1 MRIEDYQNIHQMLKK
16 TVDAKSNQSAYRW
29 FLDSEG
35 TSESVTW
42 AEYYDQVK
50 QVSKS
55 LMALGVERNDKVI
68 ILSYTCYRWVLCDM
82 ANAVAGA
89 ATVGIYQSN
98 LPQDCKYII
107 NHSDAVVVFVQNK
120 TQLDKILQIRADI
133 PNVRKVIL
141 FEGDHK
147 GDEWII
153 SFDEFLKLGNKVAE
167 KDLQARTKEPTAQD
181 VATIVY
187 TSGTTGVPKGAVITH
202 DNICFTAQSAQGCAE
217 IRDGDEGFLFL
228 PLAHIFA
235 RTMVHAS
242 MLAGT
247 TTNFARSIDSL
258 VDDLKMARPHWF
270 PSVPRIYEKVY
281 SKVVGGAEAA
291 GGAKLKIFNWA
302 RGVGDQVA
310 DCLLNK
316 QPIPLLLGIQYKIAT
331 KLVFSKLHAALGGRL
346 RWCISGAAPLDPSIA
361 KFFIGAGIIVLEG
374 LGMTENTSFTN
385 VNRVDNYR
393 VGWVGPPGPGVE
405 QKIADDGEIMFR
417 GRNVMREY
425 YKMPEETAKTITPDG
440 WLHTGDLGEI
450 DSENFLRIT
459 GRKKD
464 LIITAGGKNIA
475 PSAIEGTIATS
486 KYINQ
491 VMVIGDRRKYL
502 TALVTLDPDNTKA
515 YAEANGITFGDF
527 NELLNNDKIVKLI
540 ENEVA
545 EKNKN
550 FAKFESIKKITIV
563 PEFTVENNMMTPT
576 FKVKKN
582 VALEAYKDKIEKMY
596 PKD

>member
-16 TVDAKSNQSAYRW
+16 TVDEKANQTAYRW

-50 QVSKS
+50 QASKS
-55 LMALGVERNDKVI
+55 LMALGCQKGDKTI

-82 ANAVAGA
+82 ANAVAGVG
-89 ATVGIYQSN
+89 TVGIYQSN

-107 NHSDAVVVFVQNK
+107 NHSDSVVIFAENK
-120 TQLDKILQIRADI
+120 TQLDKILKIRNEI
-133 PNVRKVIL
+133 PNIRKVVL
-141 FEGDHK
+141 FSGEHK
-147 GDEWII
+147 GDDWII
-153 SFDEFLKLGNKVAE
+153 SFDEFLKLGKDVSE
-167 KDLQARTKEPTAQD
+167 KDLQDRIKDITPQD
-181 VATIVY
+181 LATIVY

-202 DNICFTAQSAQGCAE
+202 DNIVFTAQSAEGCAE
-217 IRDGDEGFLFL
+217 VRDGDEGFLFL

-235 RTMVHAS
+235 RTMVHTS
-242 MLAGT
+242 TLTGT
-247 TTNFARSIDSL
+247 TTNFARSIDTL
-258 VDDLKMARPHWF
+258 VDDLKMAKPHWF

-302 RGVGDQVA
+302 RNVGDQIA
-310 DCLLNK
+310 DCRLEK
-316 QPIPLLLGIQYKIAT
+316 KPVPLLLGIQYKIAT

-393 VGWVGPPGPGVE
+393 VGWVGPPGPGIE

-425 YKMPEETAKTITPDG
+425 YKMPEETAKNITPDG

-475 PSAIEGTIATS
+475 PSAIEGTLATS

-502 TALVTLDPDNTKA
+502 TALVTLDQDNVKG
-515 YAEANGITFGDF
+515 YATANGISFSDF
-527 NELLNNDKIVKLI
+527 NELLTNEKIVKLI
-540 ENEVA
+540 ENEIE

-550 FAKFESIKKITIV
+550 FAKFESIKKIALV
-563 PEFTVENNMMTPT
+563 PEFTVENNLMTPT

-582 VALEAYKDKIEKMY
+582 VALEKYKDKIEGMY
-596 PKD
+596 PKN

>member
-1 MRIEDYQNIHQMLKK
+1 MRIVDYQNIHQMLKK
-16 TVDAKSNQSAYRW
+16 TVDAKPNQTAYRW

-42 AEYYDQVK
+42 TEYYDQVK
-50 QVSKS
+50 QASKS
-55 LMALGVERNDKVI
+55 LMSLDVQKGDKVI
-68 ILSYTCYRWVLCDM
+68 ILSNSCYRWVLCDM

-107 NHSDAVVVFVQNK
+107 NHSDSVVVFVQNK
-120 TQLDKILQIRADI
+120 DQLDKILKIRSEI
-133 PNVRKVIL
+133 PNIRKVIM
-141 FEGDHK
+141 FDGEHK
-147 GDEWII
+147 GDDWII
-153 SFDEFLKLGNKVAE
+153 SFDEFLKLGKKVSE
-167 KDLQARTKEPTAQD
+167 KDLQARIKEVTPQD

-202 DNICFTAQSAQGCAE
+202 DNIIFTAQSVEGSAE
-217 IRDGDEGFLFL
+217 VFDGDEGFLFL

-235 RTMVHAS
+235 RTLVHAS
-242 MLAGT
+242 TLFGT
-247 TTNFARSIDSL
+247 TTSFARGMDTI
-258 VDDLKMARPHWF
+258 VDDLKLAKPHWF
-270 PSVPRIYEKVY
+270 PSVPRIYEKVF

-302 RGVGDQVA
+302 RGVGDQIA
-310 DCLLNK
+310 DCRLNK
-316 QPIPLLLGIQYKIAT
+316 QPIPLLLGIQYKIAS

-346 RWCISGAAPLDPSIA
+346 RFCISGAAPLDPTIA

-385 VNRVDNYR
+385 VNRIDNYR

-417 GRNVMREY
+417 GRNIMREY

-440 WLHTGDLGEI
+440 WLYTGDLGEI

-502 TALVTLDPDNTKA
+502 TALITLDPDNTKA
-515 YAEANGITFGDF
+515 YAEANGIAFNDF
-527 NELLNNDKIVKLI
+527 NELLTNDKIVKLI

-550 FAKFESIKKITIV
+550 FAKFESIKKIAIV
-563 PEFTVENNMMTPT
+563 PEFSVENNMMTPT

-582 VALEAYKDKIEKMY
+582 VAMEKYKDQIERMY

>member
-1 MRIEDYQNIHQMLKK
+1 MRIVDYQNIHQMLKK
-16 TVDAKSNQSAYRW
+16 TVDAKSNQTAYRW

-42 AEYYDQVK
+42 TEYYDQVK
-50 QVSKS
+50 QASKS
-55 LMALGVERNDKVI
+55 LMALDVQKGDKVI
-68 ILSYTCYRWVLCDM
+68 ILSNSCYRWVLSDM
-82 ANAVAGA
+82 ANAVVGI

-107 NHSDAVVVFVQNK
+107 NHSDSVVIFAQNK
-120 TQLDKILQIRADI
+120 DQLDKILKIRNDI
-133 PNVRKVIL
+133 PNIRKVIL
-141 FEGDHK
+141 FEGEHK
-147 GDEWII
+147 TDDWII
-153 SFDEFLKLGNKVAE
+153 SFDEFLKLGKNVSE
-167 KDLQARTKEPTAQD
+167 KDLQARIKEVTPQD

-202 DNICFTAQSAQGCAE
+202 DNITFTAQSAEGCAE
-217 IRDGDEGFLFL
+217 VRDGDEGFLFL

-235 RTMVHAS
+235 RTMVHTS
-242 MLAGT
+242 TLTGT

-258 VDDLKMARPHWF
+258 VDDLKLAKPHWF
-270 PSVPRIYEKVY
+270 PSVPRIYEKVF

-302 RGVGDQVA
+302 RGVGDQMA
-310 DCLLNK
+310 DCRLNK
-316 QPIPLLLGIQYKIAT
+316 QPIPLLLGIQYKIAS

-346 RWCISGAAPLDPSIA
+346 RWCISGAAPLDPTIA

-393 VGWVGPPGPGVE
+393 VGWVGPPGPGIE

-425 YKMPEETAKTITPDG
+425 YKMPDETAKTITPDG

-515 YAEANGITFGDF
+515 YAEANGITFNDF
-527 NELLNNDKIVKLI
+527 NELLTNDKIVKLI

-550 FAKFESIKKITIV
+550 FAKFESIKKIAIV
-563 PEFTVENNMMTPT
+563 PEFSVENNLMTPT

-582 VALEAYKDKIEKMY
+582 VAMEKFKDQIERMY

>member
-1 MRIEDYQNIHQMLKK
+1 MIDYQNIHQLLKR
-16 TVDAKSNQSAYRW
+16 TVDAKSNQTAYRW
-29 FLDSEG
+29 FLDAEG

-55 LMALGVERNDKVI
+55 LMALGCQKDDKTI
-68 ILSYTCYRWVLCDM
+68 ILSYSCYRWVLCDM
-82 ANAVAGA
+82 ANAVAGV

-107 NHSDAVVVFVQNK
+107 NHSDSVLVFAENK
-120 TQLDKILQIRADI
+120 TQLDKILKIRDEI
-133 PNVRKVIL
+133 PNIRKVIL
-141 FEGDHK
+141 FSGEHK
-147 GDEWII
+147 GDDWII
-153 SFDEFLKLGNKVAE
+153 SFEEFLKLGKNVSDKE
-167 KDLQARTKEPTAQD
+167 LQDRIGTVTSQD
-181 VATIVY
+181 MATIVY

-202 DNICFTAQSAQGCAE
+202 DNITFTAQSAEGCADVH
-217 IRDGDEGFLFL
+217 DGDEGFLFL

-235 RTMVHAS
+235 RTLVHTS
-242 MLAGT
+242 TLAGT
-247 TTNFARSIDSL
+247 TTNFARSIDTL
-258 VDDLKMARPHWF
+258 VDDLKMAKPHWF

-291 GGAKLKIFNWA
+291 GGVKLKIFNWA
-302 RGVGDQVA
+302 RSVGDQIA
-310 DCLLNK
+310 DCRLEK
-316 QPIPLLLGIQYKIAT
+316 KPVPLLLDIQYKIAS

-385 VNRVDNYR
+385 VNRFDNYR
-393 VGWVGPPGPGVE
+393 VGWVGPPGPGIE
-405 QKIADDGEIMFR
+405 QRIADDGEILFR

-425 YKMPEETAKTITPDG
+425 YKMPEETAKTITSDG

-491 VMVIGDRRKYL
+491 IMVIGDRRKYL
-502 TALVTLDPDNTKA
+502 TAVVTLDPDNTKA
-515 YAEANGITFGDF
+515 YAQANGIPFNDF
-527 NELLNNDKIVKLI
+527 DELLTNEKIVKLI

-550 FAKFESIKKITIV
+550 FAKFESIKKIAIV
-563 PEFTVENNMMTPT
+563 PEFTVENSLMTPT

-582 VALEAYKDKIEKMY
+582 VVMEKYKDKIERMY

>member
-1 MRIEDYQNIHQMLKK
+1 MIDYQNIHQLLKR
-16 TVDAKSNQSAYRW
+16 TVDAKSNQTAYRW
-29 FLDSEG
+29 FLDAEG

-55 LMALGVERNDKVI
+55 LMALGCQKDDKTI
-68 ILSYTCYRWVLCDM
+68 ILSYSCYRWVLCDM
-82 ANAVAGA
+82 ANAVAGV

-107 NHSDAVVVFVQNK
+107 NHSDSVLVFAENK
-120 TQLDKILQIRADI
+120 TQLDKILKIRDEI
-133 PNVRKVIL
+133 PNIRKVIL
-141 FEGDHK
+141 FSGEHK
-147 GDEWII
+147 GDDWII
-153 SFDEFLKLGNKVAE
+153 SFEEFLKLGKNVSDKE
-167 KDLQARTKEPTAQD
+167 LQDRIGTVTSQD
-181 VATIVY
+181 MATIVY

-202 DNICFTAQSAQGCAE
+202 DNITFTAQSAEGCADVH
-217 IRDGDEGFLFL
+217 DGDEGFLFL

-235 RTMVHAS
+235 RTLVHTS
-242 MLAGT
+242 TLAGT
-247 TTNFARSIDSL
+247 TTNFARSIDTL
-258 VDDLKMARPHWF
+258 VDDLKMAKPHWF

-291 GGAKLKIFNWA
+291 GGVKLKIFNWA
-302 RGVGDQVA
+302 RSVGDQMA
-310 DCLLNK
+310 DCRLEK
-316 QPIPLLLGIQYKIAT
+316 KPVPLLLDIQYKIAS

-385 VNRVDNYR
+385 VNRFDNYR
-393 VGWVGPPGPGVE
+393 VGWVGPPGPGIE
-405 QKIADDGEIMFR
+405 QRIADDGEILFR

-425 YKMPEETAKTITPDG
+425 YKMPEETAKTITSDG

-491 VMVIGDRRKYL
+491 IMVIGDRRKYL

-515 YAEANGITFGDF
+515 YAQANGITFNDF
-527 NELLNNDKIVKLI
+527 DELLTNEKIVKLI

-550 FAKFESIKKITIV
+550 FAKFESIKKIAIV
-563 PEFTVENNMMTPT
+563 PEFTVENSLMTPT

-582 VALEAYKDKIEKMY
+582 VVMEKYKDKIERMY

>member
-1 MRIEDYQNIHQMLKK
+1 L
-16 TVDAKSNQSAYRW
+16 
-29 FLDSEG
+29 
-35 TSESVTW
+35 
-42 AEYYDQVK
+42 
-50 QVSKS
+50 
-55 LMALGVERNDKVI
+55 
-68 ILSYTCYRWVLCDM
+68 
-82 ANAVAGA
+82 
-89 ATVGIYQSN
+89 
-98 LPQDCKYII
+98 
-107 NHSDAVVVFVQNK
+107 
-120 TQLDKILQIRADI
+120 
-133 PNVRKVIL
+133 
-141 FEGDHK
+141 
-147 GDEWII
+147 
-153 SFDEFLKLGNKVAE
+153 
-167 KDLQARTKEPTAQD
+167 
-181 VATIVY
+181 ATIVY

-202 DNICFTAQSAQGCAE
+202 DNITFTAQSAEGCAE
-217 IRDGDEGFLFL
+217 VQDGDEGFLFL

-235 RTMVHAS
+235 RTMVHTS
-242 MLAGT
+242 TLTGT

-258 VDDLKMARPHWF
+258 VDDLKMAKPHWF

-302 RGVGDQVA
+302 RNVGDQIA
-310 DCLLNK
+310 DCRLEK
-316 QPIPLLLGIQYKIAT
+316 KPVPLLLGIQYKIAT
-331 KLVFSKLHAALGGRL
+331 KLVFTKLHAALGGRL

-393 VGWVGPPGPGVE
+393 VGWVGPPGPGIE

-425 YKMPEETAKTITPDG
+425 YKMPEETAKNITPDG

-502 TALVTLDPDNTKA
+502 TALVTLDPDNVKG
-515 YAEANGITFGDF
+515 YAAANSITFNDF
-527 NELLNNDKIVKLI
+527 EELLTNERIVKLI

-563 PEFTVENNMMTPT
+563 PEFTVENSLMTPT

-582 VALEAYKDKIEKMY
+582 VALEKYKDKIEAMY

>member
-1 MRIEDYQNIHQMLKK
+1 MKIVDYRNIHEMLKK
-16 TVDAKSNQSAYRW
+16 TVDSKSDQTAYRW

-42 AEYYDQVK
+42 NEYYDQVK
-50 QVSKS
+50 QVGKS
-55 LMALGVERNDKVI
+55 LMALGVQHGDKVI
-68 ILSYTCYRWVLCDM
+68 ILSYSCYRWVLTDT
-82 ANAVAGA
+82 ANAVVGA
-89 ATVGIYQSN
+89 VTVGIYQSN

-107 NHSDAVVVFVQNK
+107 NHSDSVVVFVENK
-120 TQLDKILQIRADI
+120 VQLDKMFKIRDEI
-133 PNVRKVIL
+133 PNIRKVIL
-141 FEGDHK
+141 FNGDHK
-147 GDEWII
+147 GDDWVI
-153 SFDEFLKLGNKVAE
+153 SYEAFLKLGKNVSDQ
-167 KDLQARTKEPTAQD
+167 DLQARIDPVTAQD

-187 TSGTTGVPKGAVITH
+187 TSGTTGVPKGAVITQ
-202 DNICFTAQSAQGCAE
+202 DNIIFTSQSAEACADVY
-217 IRDGDEGFLFL
+217 DGDEGFLFL

-235 RTMVHAS
+235 RTLVYTS
-242 MLAGT
+242 MLTGT
-247 TTNFARSIDSL
+247 TTNFARGMDTI
-258 VDDLKMARPHWF
+258 VDDLKMSKPHWF

-291 GGAKLKIFNWA
+291 GGLKLKIFNWA
-302 RGVGDQVA
+302 RNVGDQVA
-310 DCLLNK
+310 DCRLNK
-316 QPIPLLLGIQYKIAT
+316 QPVPLLLDIQYKIAS

-346 RWCISGAAPLDPSIA
+346 RWCISGAAPLDPTIA
-361 KFFIGAGIIVLEG
+361 KFFIGAGVIVLEG

-385 VNRVDNYR
+385 VNRYDNYR
-393 VGWVGPPGPGVE
+393 VGWVGPPGPGIE
-405 QKIADDGEIMFR
+405 QKIADDGEILFR

-502 TALVTLDPDNTKA
+502 TALVTLDQDNIKA
-515 YAEANGITFGDF
+515 YCDAEGITFGDF
-527 NELLNNDKIVKLI
+527 NELLKNEKIIKLI

-563 PEFTVENNMMTPT
+563 PEFTVENSLMTPT

-582 VALEAYKDKIEKMY
+582 VVMETYKKEIDKMY

>member
-1 MRIEDYQNIHQMLKK
+1 MIDYQNIHQLLKR
-16 TVDAKSNQSAYRW
+16 TVDAKSNQTAYRW
-29 FLDSEG
+29 FLDAEG

-55 LMALGVERNDKVI
+55 LMALGCQKDDKTI
-68 ILSYTCYRWVLCDM
+68 ILSYSCYRWVLCDM
-82 ANAVAGA
+82 ANAVAGV

-107 NHSDAVVVFVQNK
+107 NHSDSVLVFAENK
-120 TQLDKILQIRADI
+120 TQLDKILKIRDEI
-133 PNVRKVIL
+133 PNIRKVIL
-141 FEGDHK
+141 FSGEHK
-147 GDEWII
+147 GDDWII
-153 SFDEFLKLGNKVAE
+153 SFEEFLKLGKNVSDKE
-167 KDLQARTKEPTAQD
+167 LQDRIGTVTSQD
-181 VATIVY
+181 MATIVY

-202 DNICFTAQSAQGCAE
+202 DNITFTAQSAEGCADVH
-217 IRDGDEGFLFL
+217 DGDEGFLFL

-235 RTMVHAS
+235 RTLVHTS
-242 MLAGT
+242 TLAGT
-247 TTNFARSIDSL
+247 TTNFARSIDTL
-258 VDDLKMARPHWF
+258 VDDLKMAKPHWF

-291 GGAKLKIFNWA
+291 GGVKLKIFNWA
-302 RGVGDQVA
+302 RSVGDQIA
-310 DCLLNK
+310 DCRLEK
-316 QPIPLLLGIQYKIAT
+316 KPVPLLLDIQYKIAS

-385 VNRVDNYR
+385 VNRFDNYR
-393 VGWVGPPGPGVE
+393 VGWVGPPGPGIE
-405 QKIADDGEIMFR
+405 QRIADDGEILFR

-425 YKMPEETAKTITPDG
+425 YKMPEETAKTITSDG

-491 VMVIGDRRKYL
+491 IMVIGDRRKYL
-502 TALVTLDPDNTKA
+502 TAVVTLDPDNTKA
-515 YAEANGITFGDF
+515 YAQANGITFNDF
-527 NELLNNDKIVKLI
+527 DELLTNEKIVKLI

-550 FAKFESIKKITIV
+550 FAKFESIKKIAIV
-563 PEFTVENNMMTPT
+563 PEFTVENSLMTPT

-582 VALEAYKDKIEKMY
+582 VVMEKYKDKIERMY

>member
-1 MRIEDYQNIHQMLKK
+1 MRIVDYQNIHQLLKK
-16 TVDAKSNQSAYRW
+16 TVDTKPDTTAYRW

-42 AEYYDQVK
+42 AEFYDQVK
-50 QVSKS
+50 QVGKG
-55 LMALGVERNDKVI
+55 LMALDVQKDDKVI
-68 ILSYTCYRWVLCDM
+68 ILSYTCYKWVLTDIGTT
-82 ANAVAGA
+82 ASGAV
-89 ATVGIYQSN
+89 TVGIYQSN
-98 LPQDCKYII
+98 LPEDCKYII
-107 NHSDAVVVFVQNK
+107 NHSDSVVIFAENQE
-120 TQLDKILQIRADI
+120 QLDKILKIKKDI
-133 PNVRKVIL
+133 PNIRKVIL
-141 FEGDHK
+141 FNGPTQD
-147 GDEWII
+147 DWII
-153 SFDEFLKLGNKVAE
+153 SYDDFLALGKKVTE
-167 KDLQARTKEPTAQD
+167 KQYQQRVKDVTPQD

-187 TSGTTGVPKGAVITH
+187 TSGTTGVPKGAVITQ
-202 DNICFTAQSAQGCAE
+202 DNIIFTAQSVEGCAD
-217 IRDGDEGFLFL
+217 IHDGDEGFLFL

-235 RTMVHAS
+235 RTMVYAS
-242 MLAGT
+242 TLFGT
-247 TTNFARSIDSL
+247 TINFARGMDTI

-281 SKVVGGAEAA
+281 SKVVSGAEAA

-302 RGVGDQVA
+302 RSIGDQVA
-310 DCLLNK
+310 DCRLNK
-316 QPIPLLLGIQYKIAT
+316 EPIPLMLSIKHKIAS

-346 RWCISGAAPLDPSIA
+346 RFCISGAAPLDPTIA
-361 KFFIGAGIIVLEG
+361 KFFIGADVIVLEG

-385 VNRVDNYR
+385 VNRPDNYR

-405 QKIADDGEIMFR
+405 QKIADDGEILFR

-425 YKMPEETAKTITPDG
+425 YKMPDETAKDISPDG

-491 VMVIGDRRKYL
+491 VMVIGDKRKYL
-502 TALVTLDPDNTKA
+502 TALVTLDPDNVKE
-515 YAEANGITFGDF
+515 YAEEKGIKFAKFED
-527 NELLNNDKIVKLI
+527 LLENKDILKLI

-545 EKNKN
+545 EKNKK
-550 FAKFESIKKITIV
+550 FAKFETIKKIALV
-563 PEFTVENNMMTPT
+563 PEFTVENKMMTPT

-582 VALEAYKDKIEKMY
+582 VAYEMYKDKIDALY